1 MVKKLTEIFKAKNIG
16 EDVIQSILA
25 DMKTNGIHLSG
36 EENIDIRYGKLKTQH
51 DTVTKERDEARTSLE
66 QLQQAQQGQE
76 ALAQE
81 NAALKEQLQKVQT
94 KAKAVQGLLEEKVND
109 VDYAIF
115 LLEKEGKL
123 EQDEKGE
130 IKGWAE
136 KMNTL
141 KAQKPTLFDQV
152 GKKQILENPLPKH
165 ENGDLTITRD
175 QYLKM
180 DYNDRLKL
188 KQENPELYKKL
199 SKGN

>member
-16 EDVIQSILA
+16 EDVIQSIFA

-81 NAALKEQLQKVQT
+81 NAALKEQLQKVRT

-136 KMNTL
+136 KMNAL

-152 GKKQILENPLPKH
+152 GKKHILENPLPEHNKDGKPTLSK
-165 ENGDLTITRD
+165 EEFN
-175 QYLKM
+175 KM
-180 DYNDRLKL
+180 GYESKVALR
-188 KQENPELYKKL
+188 QENPTLYAQL
-199 SKGN
+199 TKG